1 MALEMKEDLGNK
13 IQKKERKERKI
24 RIKAW
29 EDDAWESIL
38 NARELIFW
46 WKSSLHFLITNV
58 KMCRS
63 WFSLIFLWSQKAYL
77 MLSLCHS
84 QHIALD
90 RRSDIGLPQHLSLWN
105 LPSSYISSPPTPAWN
120 SLMPLLHLQNRKK
133 KKKKTSQ
140 EILDLPIPNTVPLL
154 FPSLLSSLENLQSI
168 HILPYSPSR
177 GGPAV
182 KNLSA
187 VQKMQETWIWSPGW
201 EDSSEEEMAT
211 HNSTFP
217 WKIPWTEEPGRL
229 QSMGSQQSD
238 MT

>member
-63 WFSLIFLWSQKAYL
+63 WFSLFFLWSQKAYL
-77 MLSLCHS
+77 MPSLCHS

-105 LPSSYISSPPTPAWN
+105 LPCSYISSPPTPAWN
-120 SLMPLLHLQNRKK
+120 SLMPLLHLQNRE
-133 KKKKTSQ
+133 KKKTHKKFLTCQ
-140 EILDLPIPNTVPLL
+140 YLKH
-154 FPSLLSSLENLQSI
+154 FHFSSHLYCL
-168 HILPYSPSR
+168 
-177 GGPAV
+177 
-182 KNLSA
+182 
-187 VQKMQETWIWSPGW
+187 
-201 EDSSEEEMAT
+201 
-211 HNSTFP
+211 P
-217 WKIPWTEEPGRL
+217 WKTYNPSIFYHTHHL
-229 QSMGSQQSD
+229 VVAQQ
-238 MT
+238 